1 MLNTGLKPRF
11 VSYVMFSLKV
21 AIFEVSVGSFTG
33 VANIPFYDQ
42 SYTTN
47 IALFLSIDLIGNF
60 PVKSTYGAIFR
71 VWCSMVCEEV
81 IIFICC
87 DWQVYISVCISHF

>member
-60 PVKSTYGAIFR
+60 PVSQH
-71 VWCSMVCEEV
+71 MVPFFGFGV
-81 IIFICC
+81 A
-87 DWQVYISVCISHF
+87 WYVKR